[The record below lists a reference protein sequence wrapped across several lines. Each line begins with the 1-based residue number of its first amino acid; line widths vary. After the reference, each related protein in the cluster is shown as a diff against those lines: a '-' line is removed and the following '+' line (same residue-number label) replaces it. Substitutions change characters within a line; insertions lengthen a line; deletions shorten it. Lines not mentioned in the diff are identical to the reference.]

1 MDWIDKA
8 NKKLEE
14 QRANFQESLNS
25 GEAAKRV
32 RKYISSQGAKAVSKE
47 EQIKKGKKSGAKN
60 VESGHIYTLNDYPR
74 DENQRSEA
82 GKKGGAKNV
91 ESGWINEAQ
100 VIRSKAGAK
109 VAIEKKESKYPEFL
123 ALIPETGITKTMAK
137 QATVDIGYA
146 ERQWDRLLKAC
157 CEIENQVFLKNGR
170 TNWELS
176 TWKKK

>member
-1 MDWIDKA
+1 MNWIDEA

-14 QRANFQESLNS
+14 QRANFQESIDS
-25 GEAAKRV
+25 GEAAARKR
-32 RKYISSQGAKAVSKE
+32 SASAKNGGYVT
-47 EQIKKGKKSGAKN
+47 GKKH
-60 VESGHIYTLNDYPR
+60 VESGHLKRISTPWTP
-74 DENQRSEA
+74 EEATEA

-91 ESGWINEAQ
+91 ESGWAKESQI
-100 VIRSKAGAK
+100 IRSKAGAK

-123 ALIPETGITKTMAK
+123 ALLPETGITKTMAK
-137 QATVDIGYA
+137 QAAVDIGYA

-157 CEIENQVFLKNGR
+157 CKIENQVFLKNGR